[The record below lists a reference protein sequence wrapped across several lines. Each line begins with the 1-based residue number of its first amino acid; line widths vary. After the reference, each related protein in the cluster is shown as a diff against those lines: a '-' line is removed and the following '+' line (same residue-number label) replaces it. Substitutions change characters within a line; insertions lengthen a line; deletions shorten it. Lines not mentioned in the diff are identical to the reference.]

1 MKRFSIKKINHHQSF
16 GELLRRQRESLGL
29 DLRQISFKL
38 KIPEKYLAALEEENL
53 IALPNGSYGR
63 HFLIQYAR
71 FLKLPTVKLISEYDI
86 RANFAGSRRPATR
99 SKKITV
105 WPLKRL
111 VVVLLIVILLG
122 YLGWEARRLFLPPP
136 FIITNPPANV
146 EIEDLTINVNG
157 STAPGATVQLNG
169 ANIPVGENGNFSQ
182 VVTLQPGLNTITL
195 TARRAYSTPVNIRRE
210 VLVKSLPPEPEF

>member
-1 MKRFSIKKINHHQSF
+1 MKFRILGILIIFLVWEVLSRFMN
-16 GELLRRQRESLGL
+16 
-29 DLRQISFKL
+29 
-38 KIPEKYLAALEEENL
+38 
-53 IALPNGSYGR
+53 
-63 HFLIQYAR
+63 
-71 FLKLPTVKLISEYDI
+71 
-86 RANFAGSRRPATR
+86 
-99 SKKITV
+99 
-105 WPLKRL
+105 
-111 VVVLLIVILLG
+111 
-122 YLGWEARRLFLPPP
+122 RLFLPPP

-195 TARRAYSTPVNIRRE
+195 TARRAYSQPVTIRRE